1 MNGADYIILS
11 VLALSVLFGLWRG
24 LVAEVLAL
32 VCWIAA
38 FWVAWLFG
46 DKVAAWY
53 GQWLHEASVRIV
65 AGYLTCFLG
74 VLVVGAL
81 LGWGLRVLM
90 RGSGLS
96 GSDRTLGMI
105 FGLVRGV
112 LLVTVAV
119 LIMGFTAAPREPWWR
134 QSRLMPSF
142 EQSAGWLSQHLPA
155 EVTQYLKIGARALP
169 AAPRA
174 PISEPAAAATIS
186 PVAGSSQS
194 DLPQVRR
201 DRRHPGNSVGQ

>member
-1 MNGADYIILS
+1 MNGADFVILS

-32 VCWIAA
+32 ICWIAA
-38 FWVAWLFG
+38 FWVAWAFG
-46 DKVAAWY
+46 ETVASWY
-53 GQWLHEASVRIV
+53 GRWLHEPAARAV

-74 VLVVGAL
+74 VLIIGAL

-105 FGLVRGV
+105 FGLARGV
-112 LLVTVAV
+112 LLVTAAV
-119 LIMGFTAAPREPWWR
+119 LVLGFTVAPREPWWK
-134 QSRLMPSF
+134 QSQLMPGF

-155 EVTQYLKIGARALP
+155 EVTQYLKLDARALP
-169 AAPRA
+169 VVPRA
-174 PISEPAAAATIS
+174 PISGPQPVPAA
-186 PVAGSSQS
+186 SQGVTPTANK
-194 DLPQVRR
+194 DA
-201 DRRHPGNSVGQ
+201 VGHRGG